1 MSSDRWPIPHSSS
14 ERSSASR
21 SYLCSATM
29 AGVLAARGVHYAIL
43 VNSDDGLD
51 ELSLGSPST
60 LHVVTPEEH
69 RVERVDASEELG
81 VRHEA
86 ASIRGGDTAQNV
98 RVVHSFLAGEPG
110 AVFDVVC
117 ANAAL
122 ALMVAGRATSL
133 RDGFDQARTSVTEGR
148 AALALERLIAV
159 SNS

>member
-1 MSSDRWPIPHSSS
+1 
-14 ERSSASR
+14 
-21 SYLCSATM
+21 M

-51 ELSLGSPST
+51 ELSLSSPST
-60 LHVVTPEEH
+60 LHLGDPRGAPRRAGTP
-69 RVERVDASEELG
+69 SEELG

-122 ALMVAGRATSL
+122 ALMVAGRATSY
-133 RDGFDQARTSVTEGR
+133 AT
-148 AALALERLIAV
+148 V
-159 SNS
+159 STRPAPA